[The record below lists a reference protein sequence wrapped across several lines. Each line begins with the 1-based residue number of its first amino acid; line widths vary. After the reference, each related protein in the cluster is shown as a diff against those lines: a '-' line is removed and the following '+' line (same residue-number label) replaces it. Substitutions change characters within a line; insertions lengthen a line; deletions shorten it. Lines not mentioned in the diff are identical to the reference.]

1 MLFNEV
7 VGQADI
13 KTRMIQ
19 EINSEKISHAQMFL
33 GRNGYGNLAL
43 ALAYTQFLF
52 CKNKGEK
59 DSCGKC
65 DACSKT
71 KQLIH
76 PDVHFVF
83 PTVQAISKT
92 SDGLI
97 KPWRETVLT
106 SPYFNLNDWI
116 NVIDSKGRRPIIGTE
131 ESKELLKKLSLM
143 SYEGGYKVVIV
154 WMAEEMNPTFSN
166 KMLKTLEEPAD
177 KTILL
182 ILAESSE
189 FILPT
194 IMSRTQVRKIPR
206 LAFAEVSHYVQV
218 NTHLS
223 DNEAQSLVARVEG
236 DISLIRAHLIN
247 SDNEDKNREMF
258 IQLMRTAY
266 KKSVLD
272 MMDWAD
278 LIAGTGREAQK
289 IFLEYAL
296 HMFRQSILK
305 NYTDDQLTR
314 VSTEEADF
322 LKNFSRF
329 ITGNN
334 LGDFLE
340 IFSEAH
346 YHIERNANPKILF
359 THLAFRTMRF
369 IHFA

>member
-7 VGQADI
+7 VGQIDL
-13 KTRMIQ
+13 KSRMIE
-19 EINSEKISHAQMFL
+19 EINSGKMSHAQLFL
-33 GRNGYGNLAL
+33 GKNGYGNLAL

-52 CKNKGEK
+52 CKNRGET
-59 DSCGKC
+59 DACGEC
-65 DACSKT
+65 ASCSKT
-71 KQLIH
+71 RQLIH

-83 PTVQAISKT
+83 PTVQAISKV
-92 SDGLI
+92 SDGFI
-97 KPWRETVLT
+97 NEWRETVLS
-106 SPYFNLNDWI
+106 SPYFNLNDWL
-116 NVIDSKGRRPIIGTE
+116 NVIDVKGRRPIIGTE
-131 ESKELLKKLSLM
+131 ESKDLLKKLSLM
-143 SYEGGYKVVIV
+143 SYEGGYKVVII
-154 WMAEEMNPTFSN
+154 WMAEEMNPTFAN
-166 KMLKTLEEPAD
+166 KMLKTLEEPSD

-182 ILAESSE
+182 ILAESTE
-189 FILPT
+189 YILPT

-206 LAFAEVSHYVQV
+206 LSFAEVSHYVQM

-223 DNEAQSLVARVEG
+223 ENESQSLVARVEG

-247 SDNEDKNREMF
+247 AENENKNREMF
-258 IQLMRTAY
+258 ILLMRSAY
-266 KKSVLD
+266 KKNVLE

-278 LIAGTGREAQK
+278 QISGLGREAQK

-305 NYTDDQLTR
+305 NYTEEQLIR
-314 VSTEEADF
+314 VSREEGDF

-334 LGDFLE
+334 VGEFLE
-340 IFSEAH
+340 VFSEAH

-359 THLAFRTMRF
+359 THLAFRAMRF